1 MKELVMFVLLAGAF
15 IGLMKG
21 VGVISNILCRKWNI
35 SPKIPTAIAVII
47 LFLISS
53 YLWIFTEFYQKL
65 SEVIGVPIRK

>member
-1 MKELVMFVLLAGAF
+1 MKELAIFVVLAGVF

-21 VGVISNILCRKWNI
+21 VGAICHNLSRKWNI
-35 SPKIPTAIAVII
+35 SPTIPAAIAVII

-65 SEVIGVPIRK
+65 SEVIGVPLKK